1 MDFICVFISASF
13 VWRFDKGKIG
23 GKPGYRDAQS
33 FSSTQLLSSNESNG
47 WKNGRILTL
56 PPAPSPR
63 PNGERAGV
71 RGFDLETFMPP
82 HPDPLL
88 PRGRRGRKR
97 GQCQNTPDEPADNGI
112 NKLVMSQFGVRGHV
126 RALEH
131 RDMSRCLGKRRH
143 VAAFKIRTLPI
154 NFTYSA
160 FLSGSPEMGRMI
172 FTRSR

>member
-1 MDFICVFISASF
+1 MLVRKTYFIRVFISASF

-56 PPAPSPR
+56 PLAPSPR

-71 RGFDLETFMPP
+71 RGFDLETLMPP

-88 PRGRRGRKR
+88 PRGRRGRKQ

-131 RDMSRCLGKRRH
+131 RDMSRCGKAATRRRIQNQDSANKFH
-143 VAAFKIRTLPI
+143 LLRLLIR
-154 NFTYSA
+154 FT
-160 FLSGSPEMGRMI
+160 
-172 FTRSR
+172 